1 MLLNSSRSFVLITQQ
16 GAFFVRR
23 DKRRPNMTLYVA
35 HDSSEKIHCSF
46 FTVVIRNKALAQKY
60 NGGLKGFM
68 TKYSARCNNDI
79 AVDCYMGDDVD
90 DTVKDLLENGLTID
104 EDFTV
109 FDVESLCMALI
120 MDRDNLKIR
129 HTVEIGVG
137 WLKAQFIKGEGF
149 SVWYSEN

>member
-1 MLLNSSRSFVLITQQ
+1 MR
-16 GAFFVRR
+16 
-23 DKRRPNMTLYVA
+23 LYVA

-68 TKYSARCNNDI
+68 NKHRARCNNDI
-79 AVDCYMGDDVD
+79 VVDCYMGGDID

-109 FDVESLCMALI
+109 FDAEGLFMQLRMSPDYAKM
-120 MDRDNLKIR
+120 R
-129 HTVEIGVG
+129 HIVDLGVR
-137 WLKAQFIKGEGF
+137 WLKVQFIEGEGF
-149 SVWYSEN
+149 SVWYSETKPV